1 MKILCEQN
9 NLINGINI
17 VLKAVPSKTT
27 MEILE
32 CIKIKATDN
41 KITFTGNDM
50 SLGIETIIEGEII
63 EEGITVVNA
72 KIFSDFIRSL
82 PSEEVVLETDKE
94 TLNIRCGKIK
104 FNVPV
109 RNASDYPE
117 LPQISKDKSAVMS
130 QQTLRNMIRQTV
142 FSISADNEAMKIMT
156 GELLEIKGRKLRLVA
171 LDGHRISLRNVELN
185 EEYEDVKVIIPG
197 KTLNELVKILSG
209 EFEDKVTIYFSE
221 NHVLFEI
228 TNTIILSRLIE
239 GEYYLVDRMI
249 SGDYET
255 KVNVNKR
262 RMSECID
269 RALLLIKE
277 NDKKP
282 LIFNFNDD
290 LMDVKIRT
298 QIGYYEDRVDTKKEG
313 NDIVIAFSPKFLSE
327 ALRVI
332 DDEDINI
339 YMMNVKSPC
348 IIKDDDE
355 TYMYL
360 ILPVNFNAE

>member
-1 MKILCEQN
+1 
-9 NLINGINI
+9 
-17 VLKAVPSKTT
+17 
-27 MEILE
+27 
-32 CIKIKATDN
+32 
-41 KITFTGNDM
+41 
-50 SLGIETIIEGEII
+50 
-63 EEGITVVNA
+63 
-72 KIFSDFIRSL
+72 
-82 PSEEVVLETDKE
+82 
-94 TLNIRCGKIK
+94 
-104 FNVPV
+104 
-109 RNASDYPE
+109 
-117 LPQISKDKSAVMS
+117 
-130 QQTLRNMIRQTV
+130 
-142 FSISADNEAMKIMT
+142 
-156 GELLEIKGRKLRLVA
+156 
-171 LDGHRISLRNVELN
+171 
-185 EEYEDVKVIIPG
+185 
-197 KTLNELVKILSG
+197 
-209 EFEDKVTIYFSE
+209 
-221 NHVLFEI
+221 
-228 TNTIILSRLIE
+228 
-239 GEYYLVDRMI
+239 
-249 SGDYET
+249 
-255 KVNVNKR
+255 
-262 RMSECID
+262 MSECID